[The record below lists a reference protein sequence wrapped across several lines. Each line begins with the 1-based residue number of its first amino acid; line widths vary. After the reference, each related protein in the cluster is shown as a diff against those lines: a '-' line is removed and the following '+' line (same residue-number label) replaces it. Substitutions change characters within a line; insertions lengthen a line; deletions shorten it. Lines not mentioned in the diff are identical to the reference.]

1 MHVHRV
7 EPIDGES
14 PTNAG
19 LSFTLMMMMTT
30 RRDWGENWVT
40 LLTSPIH
47 ASPYGI
53 DTLGQNL
60 CWTCLSVFI
69 PIYYVI
75 SRNVSE
81 NFSVF
86 KDESFLREKIAKLCH
101 VEYEFKMLIL
111 AKILPQCGSLLGWNA
126 HYVLFITMVSH
137 LLHNAYSR
145 VKVWKKGIVNSMS
158 GFLIIWWVSS
168 CIFSNL
174 CKSQI
179 FSLVCKKWNSKW
191 SGSLDYLYTY

>member
-1 MHVHRV
+1 MRFTKITYRRKTHQTHNGEICENYHMHVHRV

-60 CWTCLSVFI
+60 C
-69 PIYYVI
+69 
-75 SRNVSE
+75 
-81 NFSVF
+81 
-86 KDESFLREKIAKLCH
+86 
-101 VEYEFKMLIL
+101 
-111 AKILPQCGSLLGWNA
+111 
-126 HYVLFITMVSH
+126 
-137 LLHNAYSR
+137 
-145 VKVWKKGIVNSMS
+145 
-158 GFLIIWWVSS
+158 
-168 CIFSNL
+168 
-174 CKSQI
+174 
-179 FSLVCKKWNSKW
+179 
-191 SGSLDYLYTY
+191 